1 MSRSTQFYLLSAWL
15 IVTQYICTY
24 YSSLSGQSDIFL
36 VSGTLKNQVQNME
49 LKKQGAKNRIIDIQ
63 KKGEAAFLTKN
74 DPGFCTLVFSGP
86 YDRPHFLRFTNRP
99 MFSQQEYWVQIDWAS
114 ILLQ

>member
-74 DPGFCTLVFSGP
+74 DPGFFTLVFSGP
-86 YDRPHFLRFTNRP
+86 YHRPHFVRVTNRP
-99 MFSQQEYWVQIDWAS
+99 IFSQQE
-114 ILLQ
+114 